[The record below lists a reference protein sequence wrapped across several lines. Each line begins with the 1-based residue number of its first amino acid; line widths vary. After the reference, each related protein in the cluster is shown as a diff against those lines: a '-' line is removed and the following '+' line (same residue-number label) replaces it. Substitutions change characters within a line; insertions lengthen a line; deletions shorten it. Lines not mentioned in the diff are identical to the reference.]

1 MRISDW
7 SSDVCSS
14 DLRAV
19 SGAAQPRR
27 GRVAGQPRRAVDV
40 RPAAALL
47 PHHRRRPR
55 RPARMERRLALHPR
69 FRRCRPQGTRTM
81 TTVLPT
87 TIPEYLDQLRRALA
101 GADPALVQDALYDA
115 EEYLR
120 SEMAANL
127 DQSEAQVI
135 AAVASSYG
143 APDEVADIY
152 RRSEEPTYEIQSL

>member
-1 MRISDW
+1 
-7 SSDVCSS
+7 
-14 DLRAV
+14 
-19 SGAAQPRR
+19 
-27 GRVAGQPRRAVDV
+27 
-40 RPAAALL
+40 
-47 PHHRRRPR
+47 
-55 RPARMERRLALHPR
+55 
-69 FRRCRPQGTRTM
+69 M

-120 SEMAANL
+120 SEMAAKL
-127 DQSEAQVI
+127 DQSEAQAI

-152 RRSEEPTYEIQSL
+152 RDTEVQAQTGLRAPPPRRRKSMVDRFFGNAADPNAYAADRKSTPLKPSP

>member
-1 MRISDW
+1 
-7 SSDVCSS
+7 
-14 DLRAV
+14 
-19 SGAAQPRR
+19 
-27 GRVAGQPRRAVDV
+27 
-40 RPAAALL
+40 
-47 PHHRRRPR
+47 
-55 RPARMERRLALHPR
+55 MERRLARHPR

-152 RRSEEPTYEIQSL
+152 RDTDVKVQSVLRAPPPRLRQSMLGRFFCIAADPHAYAARFYSSEERRVGKAWVRPC

>member
-7 SSDVCSS
+7 SSDVCSA
-14 DLRAV
+14 DL
-19 SGAAQPRR
+19 
-27 GRVAGQPRRAVDV
+27 
-40 RPAAALL
+40 
-47 PHHRRRPR
+47 R
-55 RPARMERRLALHPR
+55 RPARMERRLARHPR

-127 DQSEAQVI
+127 DQSEAEVI
-135 AAVASSYG
+135 AAVASSDG
-143 APDEVADIY
+143 APEEAAEIY
-152 RRSEEPTYEIQSL
+152 RETEVKAQERNRDV